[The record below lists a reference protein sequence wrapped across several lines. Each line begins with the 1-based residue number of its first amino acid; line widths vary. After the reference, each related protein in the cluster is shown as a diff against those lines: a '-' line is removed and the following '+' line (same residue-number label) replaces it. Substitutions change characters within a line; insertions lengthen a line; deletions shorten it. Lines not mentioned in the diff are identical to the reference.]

1 MWRPIRAPRHSS
13 TAKGASVKLQGLGP
27 HAFLPDALEPDEPD
41 KSTSAAEL
49 RPELEMRLW
58 ALDARVADAAV
69 LTDRERLR
77 VILYGAAQLGGATV
91 VEEEFCVFAN
101 GAVTGVLVLAQ
112 SHLSIHTWPEH
123 SLANVDL
130 LSCGDLPG
138 ELMLR
143 WVGQQLD
150 AEHFTITSVPR
161 GPWS

>member
-1 MWRPIRAPRHSS
+1 
-13 TAKGASVKLQGLGP
+13 VKLQSLGP
-27 HAFLPDALEPDEPD
+27 RAFLADALEPDERD
-41 KSTSAAEL
+41 KSTGAEL
-49 RPELEMRLW
+49 APGLSMRLW

-69 LTDRERLR
+69 LTDPERLR
-77 VILYGAAQLGGATV
+77 AILYEVAQLGGASV
-91 VEEEFCVFAN
+91 VGEEFCVFPN

-138 ELMLR
+138 ESMLR
-143 WVGQQLD
+143 SIARQLD
-150 AEHFTITSVPR
+150 AERVEITSVPR